1 MKIASPKD
9 SPFTSPGA
17 QRACLLAVSVAESV
31 LSGLDADFSF
41 AQDFMAEADALQL
54 PASEEE
60 AHEQQLDMMDPSQK
74 AMRNAADG
82 ALRQAICC
90 GALSP
95 LRRSLDAHA
104 EHASPSVL
112 AEARRFRERLRIAK
126 RGGQPSQGWRRCC
139 AALGRALGR
148 CGGST

>member
-1 MKIASPKD
+1 
-9 SPFTSPGA
+9 
-17 QRACLLAVSVAESV
+17 
-31 LSGLDADFSF
+31 
-41 AQDFMAEADALQL
+41 MAEADALQL

-95 LRRSLDAHA
+95 LRR
-104 EHASPSVL
+104 EPRC
-112 AEARRFRERLRIAK
+112 ARGARFAICAGRGAAFSRTIALS
-126 RGGQPSQGWRRCC
+126 RQTGG
-139 AALGRALGR
+139 
-148 CGGST
+148 